1 MSSYILLERIKVE
14 NANALA
20 GVTYGF
26 PAITSF
32 LGFQHVL
39 SLKFKEQFGIE
50 FTGCAIF
57 CHDYEINSY
66 QQYYTRFIQNRCP
79 PPTLKNTSSGQK
91 RGDKVPIIEEAKMDM
106 VVSILLRCDG
116 SLSTNDDVK
125 NGYMTQLKTWVYQAR
140 LSGGTIHHIRKIHIL
155 GDDLDKLK
163 QKVLP
168 SYVLKDAS
176 HYLQEHQRYCQEQG
190 IAKTPFDVW
199 TDFFAFKEQSVQNDE
214 NQNIEWKRI
223 IPPNKKGWIVPLMI
237 GFKGIS
243 PLYQPEQVE
252 NLRDTRYPFR
262 FVEAIHGLGEWQS
275 SHSITNIETLFWRYD
290 VHDEWYLCTQQNI
303 TSSVVKRDTRF
314 ED

>member
-20 GVTYGF
+20 GFTYGF

-39 SLKFKEQFGIE
+39 SLKCKEQFGIE

-91 RGDKVPIIEEAKMDM
+91 RGEKVPIIEEAKMDM
-106 VVSILLRCDG
+106 VVSILLRCND

-125 NGYMTQLKTWVYQAR
+125 NSYMTQLKIWVYQAR
-140 LSGGTIHHIRKIHIL
+140 LSGGTIHHIRKIHIVDNNL
-155 GDDLDKLK
+155 ETLK
-163 QKVLP
+163 NKVLP

-176 HYLQEHQRYCQEQG
+176 HYLQEHQQYCQEQG
-190 IAKTPFDVW
+190 IEKTTFDVW
-199 TDFFAFKEQSVQNDE
+199 TDFFAFKEQSVQDDE
-214 NQNIEWKRI
+214 NQTIEWKRI
-223 IPPNKKGWIVPLMI
+223 IPPNKKGWIVPLMV
-237 GFKGIS
+237 GFRRIS
-243 PLYQPEQVE
+243 PLYQPVQVE
-252 NLRDTRYPFR
+252 NLRDTRYPFT

-275 SHSITNIETLFWRYD
+275 SHRITDIETLFWRYD
-290 VHDEWYLCTQQNI
+290 VHDEWYLCTQQN
-303 TSSVVKRDTRF
+303 VKHQQPVRDIRF

>member
-20 GVTYGF
+20 GFTYGF

-39 SLKFKEQFGIE
+39 SLKCKEQFGIE

-91 RGDKVPIIEEAKMDM
+91 RGEKVPIIEEAKMDM
-106 VVSILLRCDG
+106 VVSILLRCND

-125 NGYMTQLKTWVYQAR
+125 NSYMTQLKTWVYQAR
-140 LSGGTIHHIRKIHIL
+140 LSGGTIHHIRKIHIVDNNL
-155 GDDLDKLK
+155 ETLK
-163 QKVLP
+163 NKVLP

-176 HYLQEHQRYCQEQG
+176 HYLQEHQQYCQEQG
-190 IAKTPFDVW
+190 IEKTTFDVW
-199 TDFFAFKEQSVQNDE
+199 TDFFAFKEQSVQDDE
-214 NQNIEWKRI
+214 NQTIEWKRI
-223 IPPNKKGWIVPLMI
+223 IPPNKKGWIVPLMV
-237 GFKGIS
+237 GFRRIS
-243 PLYQPEQVE
+243 PLYQPVQVE
-252 NLRDTRYPFR
+252 NLRDTRYPFT

-275 SHSITNIETLFWRYD
+275 SHRITDIETLFWRYD
-290 VHDEWYLCTQQNI
+290 VHDEWYLCTQQN
-303 TSSVVKRDTRF
+303 VKHQQPVRDTRF

>member
-20 GVTYGF
+20 GFTYGF

-39 SLKFKEQFGIE
+39 SLKCKEQFGIE

-91 RGDKVPIIEEAKMDM
+91 RGEKVPIIEEAKMDM
-106 VVSILLRCDG
+106 VVSILLRCND

-125 NGYMTQLKTWVYQAR
+125 NSYMTQLKTWVYQAR
-140 LSGGTIHHIRKIHIL
+140 LSGGTIHHIRKIHIVDNNL
-155 GDDLDKLK
+155 ETLK
-163 QKVLP
+163 NKVLP

-176 HYLQEHQRYCQEQG
+176 HYLQEHQQYCQEQG
-190 IAKTPFDVW
+190 IEKTTFDVW
-199 TDFFAFKEQSVQNDE
+199 TDFFAFKEQSVQDDE
-214 NQNIEWKRI
+214 NQTIEWKRI
-223 IPPNKKGWIVPLMI
+223 IPPNKKGWIVPLMV
-237 GFKGIS
+237 GFRRIS
-243 PLYQPEQVE
+243 PLYQPVQVE
-252 NLRDTRYPFR
+252 NLRDTRYPFT

-275 SHSITNIETLFWRYD
+275 SHRITDIETLFWRYD
-290 VHDEWYLCTQQNI
+290 VHDEWYLCTQQN
-303 TSSVVKRDTRF
+303 VKHQQPVRDARF

>member
-20 GVTYGF
+20 GFTYGF

-39 SLKFKEQFGIE
+39 SLKCKEQFGIE

-91 RGDKVPIIEEAKMDM
+91 RGEKVPIIEEAKMDM
-106 VVSILLRCDG
+106 VVSILLRCND

-125 NGYMTQLKTWVYQAR
+125 NSYMTQLKTWVYQAR
-140 LSGGTIHHIRKIHIL
+140 LSGGTIHHIRKIHIVDNNL
-155 GDDLDKLK
+155 ETLK
-163 QKVLP
+163 NKVLP

-176 HYLQEHQRYCQEQG
+176 HYLQEHQQYCQEQG
-190 IAKTPFDVW
+190 IEKTTFDVW
-199 TDFFAFKEQSVQNDE
+199 TDFFAFKEQSIQDDE
-214 NQNIEWKRI
+214 NQTIEWKRI
-223 IPPNKKGWIVPLMI
+223 IPPNKKGWIVPLMV
-237 GFKGIS
+237 GFRRIS
-243 PLYQPEQVE
+243 PLYQPVQVE
-252 NLRDTRYPFR
+252 NLRDTRYPFT

-275 SHSITNIETLFWRYD
+275 SHRITDIETLFWRYD
-290 VHDEWYLCTQQNI
+290 VHDEWYLCTQQN
-303 TSSVVKRDTRF
+303 VKHQQPVRDTRF

>member
-20 GVTYGF
+20 GFTYGF

-39 SLKFKEQFGIE
+39 SLKCKEQFGIE
-50 FTGCAIF
+50 LTGCAIF

-91 RGDKVPIIEEAKMDM
+91 RGEKVPIIEEAKMDM
-106 VVSILLRCDG
+106 VVSILLRCND

-125 NGYMTQLKTWVYQAR
+125 NSYMTQLKTWVYQAR
-140 LSGGTIHHIRKIHIL
+140 LSGGTIHHIRKIHIVDNNL
-155 GDDLDKLK
+155 ETLK
-163 QKVLP
+163 NKVLP

-176 HYLQEHQRYCQEQG
+176 HYLQEHQQYCQEQG
-190 IAKTPFDVW
+190 IEKTTFDVW
-199 TDFFAFKEQSVQNDE
+199 TDFFAFKEQSVQDDE
-214 NQNIEWKRI
+214 NQTIEWKRI
-223 IPPNKKGWIVPLMI
+223 IPPNKKGWIVPLMV
-237 GFKGIS
+237 GFRRIS
-243 PLYQPEQVE
+243 PLYQPVQVE
-252 NLRDTRYPFR
+252 NLRDTRYPFT

-275 SHSITNIETLFWRYD
+275 SHRITDIETLFWRYD
-290 VHDEWYLCTQQNI
+290 VHDEWYLCTQQN
-303 TSSVVKRDTRF
+303 VKHQQPVRDTRF